1 MKTLLADSSGEVTG
15 VVASQQNWPQWWNW
29 ELDCSNP
36 HLAKRMID
44 RSFSE
49 TDLRDMLEHAHAFR
63 PDIASGRFIVQTAHG
78 SRAWEVVVEP
88 DGAAQLL
95 VVVTAYPLD

>member
-1 MKTLLADSSGEVTG
+1 MKLLIDSSQENDS
-15 VVASQQNWPQWWNW
+15 VVPSQQNWPQWWQW

-49 TDLRDMLEHAHAFR
+49 TDLREMLEAATAYR
-63 PDIASGRFIVQTAHG
+63 PDVAAGRWVIETMRLAVQ
-78 SRAWEVVVEP
+78 WEVVVEP
-88 DGAAQLL
+88 EIPTQQLI
-95 VVVTAYPLD
+95 VVTAYPLT